1 MPHIF
6 NKYTIYARYIHSY
19 IWNEWFDNPE
29 GYKAKIAT
37 ALFSKK
43 IYNDTSIFDMFPSFY
58 HQWHH
63 TDIYLQCR
71 LVIYTLIA
79 SALLALYIVYKLMC
93 CICCPASKGAAKVK
107 TN

>member
-6 NKYTIYARYIHSY
+6 NKYTIYGRYIHKK
-19 IWNEWFDNPE
+19 IWNAWFPLPD
-29 GYKAKIAT
+29 GYKDKIAT
-37 ALFSKK
+37 ALFYKK
-43 IYNDTSIFDMFPSFY
+43 IYNDTSVFDMFPSFK
-58 HQWHH
+58 HQWIHM
-63 TDIYLQCR
+63 DIYLQCR

-93 CICCPASKGAAKVK
+93 CICCPASKTAAKVK